1 MQVFFLIYIFLGL
14 IMGAAWARS
23 TLKEYPE
30 SEDGYEL
37 NFIRLYQSWY
47 AFAGIAFLLLWYD
60 FVSQEIRFQEAF
72 LFLFLGWFFVFLYD
86 LRIERPEGLMSG
98 PGVPFLNKSQMDAV
112 RTVLSRY

>member
-1 MQVFFLIYIFLGL
+1 
-14 IMGAAWARS
+14 MGAAWARS